1 MSTTTEPG
9 TAEPPRLRPR
19 ILQGLAWG
27 AASQLV
33 LQLARVVVAVTLAR
47 LLAPD
52 DYGVA
57 AMVLVFSSLVLV
69 FSDLGLG
76 AALVQR
82 EEVTEDDRS
91 TAFWTTLGA
100 GLVFTLV
107 AAGAAQLLADF
118 YGEPQV
124 ASLCRAFSILFLI
137 TSIGATQE
145 ALLVRDMRFKSL
157 E

>member
-1 MSTTTEPG
+1 MAMTSDPT
-9 TAEPPRLRPR
+9 PPDSSGLRSR

-27 AASQLV
+27 AASQLT
-33 LQLARVVVAVTLAR
+33 LQVARVIVGVTLAR

-82 EEVTEDDRS
+82 EEITEDDRS
-91 TAFWTTLGA
+91 TAFWTTLGTGA
-100 GLVFTLV
+100 LFTLI
-107 AAGAAQLLADF
+107 ALASAQLLADF
-118 YGEPQV
+118 YH
-124 ASLCRAFSILFLI
+124 
-137 TSIGATQE
+137 
-145 ALLVRDMRFKSL
+145 
-157 E
+157 